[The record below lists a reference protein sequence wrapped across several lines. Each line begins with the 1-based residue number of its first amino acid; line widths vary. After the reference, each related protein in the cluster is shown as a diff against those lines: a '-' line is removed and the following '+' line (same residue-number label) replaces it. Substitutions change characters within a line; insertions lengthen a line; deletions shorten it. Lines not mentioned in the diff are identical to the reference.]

1 MSRNATTV
9 LLVRHGET
17 DWNREGRMQGWAPT
31 GLNDRGH
38 EQARRLGASLAAEY
52 DIDRVVASDL
62 CRTRETTAGI
72 RDGGVEAEPT
82 FDSGWRE
89 RSLGVYQGFTRAELN
104 EQFPAFALYNGAL
117 ALEEQPE
124 GGESFVEM
132 YERVTDA
139 WQRLLADAGDETVL
153 VVTHGGP
160 ITMVLAM
167 FEGRDLLSAVKT
179 YGVKNCGLS
188 EIEVGE
194 EIRRQD
200 DLLFEPVR
208 DD

>member
-1 MSRNATTV
+1 VSQSATTV

-38 EQARRLGASLAAEY
+38 EQARRLGARLTAEY
-52 DIDRVVASDL
+52 DVDRIVASDL
-62 CRTRETTAGI
+62 CRTRETTEGI
-72 RDGGVEAEPT
+72 RDGGVDAEAT
-82 FDSGWRE
+82 FDRGWRE
-89 RSLGVYQGFTRAELN
+89 RGLGVYQGFTRGELN
-104 EQFPAFALYNGAL
+104 ERFPAFALHNGAV

-124 GGESFVEM
+124 GGESFAGM
-132 YERVTDA
+132 YDRVTDA

-167 FEGRDLLSAVKT
+167 LDGNDLLRAVEI
-179 YGVKNCGLS
+179 YGTKNCGLS
-188 EIEVGE
+188 EIEGGE
-194 EIRRQD
+194 EICRQD
-200 DLLFEPVR
+200 ELLFEPVR
-208 DD
+208 GD

>member
-1 MSRNATTV
+1 VSRNATTV

-167 FEGRDLLSAVKT
+167 FERRDLLSAVKT